1 MERAIQ
7 QAASQPIVTVWSGL
21 AVPDSHKLGHVS
33 AKAGWYPDPG
43 GGQGLFRYWDGK
55 AWSAATSPNPKSP
68 PPTQGVIGTSP
79 QQPAGAPVGVG
90 QGGYGTGYGTGG
102 YGAGGYGQT
111 GPAGPAGVGG
121 YGQQGTAYA
130 NYQEIQKKKSPIGW
144 WIGGAALVVAII
156 VIAVIAIRAIGG
168 EIGVTGQP
176 TSGPASQDVCPPEKA
191 ETADPNA
198 HPNDGRVHGGPIS
211 YPELGSPWGPP
222 QPDNR
227 VPFGSD
233 VRNQVVPVEVNYDNQ
248 GTDWVA
254 SVLVGELQAGDG
266 FFTPEQGSEIVVRC
280 ILGKFYGNNPV
291 QSDVKV
297 NQATQVDGHEAWIV
311 ESQLSFDIEG
321 LKTKGE
327 LLIVVIVCGRGALRA
342 VLRLDPRHHSRAGAA
357 GP

>member
-1 MERAIQ
+1 MVGGDLAQPEVPATHPRGDRHQSTTAGRRARWRG
-7 QAASQPIVTVWSGL
+7 PGWLRHWLRNWGL
-21 AVPDSHKLGHVS
+21 RRGRIRSDRSS
-33 AKAGWYPDPG
+33 
-43 GGQGLFRYWDGK
+43 R
-55 AWSAATSPNPKSP
+55 
-68 PPTQGVIGTSP
+68 
-79 QQPAGAPVGVG
+79 
-90 QGGYGTGYGTGG
+90 
-102 YGAGGYGQT
+102 
-111 GPAGPAGVGG
+111 PAGVGG

-168 EIGVTGQP
+168 EIGATGQP

-233 VRNQVVPVEVNYDNQ
+233 VRNQVVPVEVNYDNK

-311 ESQLSFDIEG
+311 ESQLSFDIEN